1 MRQYQICIDSAG
13 VYPMGL
19 TPTEKGI
26 HVSVA
31 AAAKECS
38 LLLFSPEKG
47 RGEKIHPDE
56 ERDES
61 VPEQIINWNFYRR
74 RHTGWI
80 FGE

>member
-38 LLLFSPEKG
+38 LLLFLPEMGG
-47 RGEKIHPDE
+47 RGITA
-56 ERDES
+56 
-61 VPEQIINWNFYRR
+61 V
-74 RHTGWI
+74 
-80 FGE
+80 

>member
-47 RGEKIHPDE
+47 SGKNQISGSRTSWSGMGDDGRG
-56 ERDES
+56 RGLTT
-61 VPEQIINWNFYRR
+61 V
-74 RHTGWI
+74 
-80 FGE
+80 